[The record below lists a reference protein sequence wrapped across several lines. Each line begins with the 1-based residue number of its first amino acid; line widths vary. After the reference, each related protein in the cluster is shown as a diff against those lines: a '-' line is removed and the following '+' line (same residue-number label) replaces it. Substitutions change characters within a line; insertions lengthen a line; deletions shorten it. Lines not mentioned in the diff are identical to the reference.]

1 MNNSKYRGVVVPMV
15 TPVTQ
20 DGRLD
25 VKAVERIIEFF
36 ADNKVAPLLMGTTGE
51 GNSVSQ
57 QDGQLMVET
66 AVKAANGRIL
76 VYAGLT
82 GNCFAEQVRQAEV
95 YTALGADVIVATLP
109 TYYALTDEQ
118 MYEYYRTLADC
129 ITGPL
134 MLYNILATTH
144 MSIPV
149 DVVRRLADHPNI
161 VGLKDSERDL
171 ERMAQCIEIARGRD
185 DFAYFCGWAAQS
197 AHSLELGGN
206 GIVPSTGNY
215 VPEMFRQLFDAAVRG
230 DMQEANRLQDETNEI
245 AKIYQKDRTLGQS
258 LTALKVMMQT
268 KGLCEP
274 WMLMPLT
281 RLSSD
286 EESKIIRMIAP
297 TSPNENIKKIPQTEN
312 DKSIILKKL
321 ESLSKSAKFGI
332 TDSNGIENRIL
343 KAVWSGAS
351 ENPLVQLVSSMT
363 TYGGN
368 ILLPEGYTSDDIG
381 LNRLRNDINDLLI
394 KGELK
399 MYGFIFSVKELTYG
413 EHIQVKNLA
422 NGHIIETFPR
432 AWNTNNRT
440 DALEAVR
447 RDLENAIKKG
457 RIAVID

>member
-1 MNNSKYRGVVVPMV
+1 MNSSKYRGVVVPMV

-25 VKAVERIIEFF
+25 VEAVKRIIEFF
-36 ADNKVAPLLMGTTGE
+36 AEAGVSPLLMGTTGE

-57 QDGQLMVET
+57 ADGQLFVDT
-66 AVKAANGRIL
+66 AVKVAQHHPSPVTHHPITI
-76 VYAGLT
+76 YAGLT
-82 GNCFAEQVRQAEV
+82 GNCFSEQVRQAEV

-109 TYYALTDEQ
+109 TYYALTEGQ
-118 MYEYYRTLADC
+118 MYEYYKTLADC

-149 DVVRRLADHPNI
+149 DIIRKLADHPNI

-171 ERMAQCIEIARGRD
+171 ERMAQCIEIAKGRD

-215 VPEMFRQLFDAAVRG
+215 VPEMFQQLFDAAVCG
-230 DMQEANRLQDETNEI
+230 DMETANRLQDETNEI

-281 RLSSD
+281 RLSAD
-286 EESKIIRMIAP
+286 EEKAIA
-297 TSPNENIKKIPQTEN
+297 
-312 DKSIILKKL
+312 
-321 ESLSKSAKFGI
+321 
-332 TDSNGIENRIL
+332 
-343 KAVWSGAS
+343 
-351 ENPLVQLVSSMT
+351 
-363 TYGGN
+363 
-368 ILLPEGYTSDDIG
+368 
-381 LNRLRNDINDLLI
+381 NRL
-394 KGELK
+394 K
-399 MYGFIFSVKELTYG
+399 
-413 EHIQVKNLA
+413 
-422 NGHIIETFPR
+422 
-432 AWNTNNRT
+432 
-440 DALEAVR
+440 
-447 RDLENAIKKG
+447 
-457 RIAVID
+457 

>member
-25 VKAVERIIEFF
+25 VKAVERIIDFF
-36 ADNKVAPLLMGTTGE
+36 AKAGVSPLLMGTTGE

-57 QDGQLMVET
+57 ADGQLLVET
-66 AVKAANGRIL
+66 AVKANTQSPNPITI
-76 VYAGLT
+76 YAGLT
-82 GNCFAEQVRQAEV
+82 GNCFEEQVRQAEV

-109 TYYALTDEQ
+109 TYYALTEEQ
-118 MYEYYRTLADC
+118 MYEYYKTLADC

-171 ERMAQCIEIARGRD
+171 ERMAQCIEIAKGRD

-215 VPEMFRQLFDAAVRG
+215 APEMFRQLFDAAMQG
-230 DMQEANRLQDETNEI
+230 DWATANRLQDETNEI

-281 RLSSD
+281 RLSAED
-286 EESKIIRMIAP
+286 EQTIASQVADLSSYRH
-297 TSPNENIKKIPQTEN
+297 TVIP
-312 DKSIILKKL
+312 K
-321 ESLSKSAKFGI
+321 
-332 TDSNGIENRIL
+332 
-343 KAVWSGAS
+343 
-351 ENPLVQLVSSMT
+351 
-363 TYGGN
+363 
-368 ILLPEGYTSDDIG
+368 
-381 LNRLRNDINDLLI
+381 
-394 KGELK
+394 
-399 MYGFIFSVKELTYG
+399 
-413 EHIQVKNLA
+413 
-422 NGHIIETFPR
+422 
-432 AWNTNNRT
+432 
-440 DALEAVR
+440 
-447 RDLENAIKKG
+447 
-457 RIAVID
+457 